1 MFSKK
6 RTYQML
12 IAIVGFAFVIYNQT
26 FKSSI
31 SEAIDSCIIFLISIA
46 LLLFL
51 AYMYIKLDKKND

>member
-12 IAIVGFAFVIYNQT
+12 IAIVGFAIVIYNHT
-26 FKSSI
+26 FKSSM